1 MLCLG
6 CHYAGIYQLEAALE
20 VKQKGQVIL
29 GLGLATLVPTAGTSI
44 IKVGSVDGVRVA
56 GLLLEAGQ
64 VGSDLGEL
72 LPLLLDP
79 LLEVTHICCCL
90 GPEGLHLLQVHS
102 HLIHLHLM
110 FLLGLSSLEL

>member
-56 GLLLEAGQ
+56 GLLLQAGMEE
-64 VGSDLGEL
+64 S
-72 LPLLLDP
+72 PT
-79 LLEVTHICCCL
+79 LLEWGEEGYAGDAEDPGVRFDRINPDSPGL
-90 GPEGLHLLQVHS
+90 GRVSLL
-102 HLIHLHLM
+102 
-110 FLLGLSSLEL
+110 